1 MDKKHRINEAFIY
14 LKSRGIVHT
23 QKDIALAMGASA
35 SNVSS
40 ALKGVDNVLTD
51 SFLSRFNKAFNSTFS
66 EHWLLTGEGEMLST
80 PSSSTSKADA
90 LESSPDFSPQNLVP
104 LVPIAAQGGSLS
116 EFADSAMAY
125 DCEKV
130 ISPIKDVDMAICVSG
145 DSMAPEYPPGC
156 QILVKKINER
166 AFIDW
171 GRVYVLDTVNG
182 AVIKKVL
189 PADSPD
195 TVLCVSINP
204 DYPPF
209 EVRMEHINGFYRVMM
224 MMSLK

>member
-1 MDKKHRINEAFIY
+1 MNTTIKERTLAFI
-14 LKSRGIVHT
+14 KFKGITMKEFEAKCNLSTGYVT
-23 QKDIALAMGASA
+23 SMRKGYGPEKL
-35 SNVSS
+35 SNVLS
-40 ALKGVDNVLTD
+40 AYPELNRD
-51 SFLSRFNKAFNSTFS
+51 
-66 EHWLLTGEGEMLST
+66 WLLYDEGEMLNTTSASAPE
-80 PSSSTSKADA
+80 PSSDA
-90 LESSPDFSPQNLVP
+90 SRHTQVP

-116 EFADSAMAY
+116 EFADSAKAY

-145 DSMAPEYPPGC
+145 DSMAPEYPSGC

-182 AVIKKVL
+182 AVVKKVL
-189 PADSPD
+189 PSDSPD
-195 TVLCVSINP
+195 KVLCVSINP

-209 EVRMEHINGFYRVMM
+209 EVSFEHIHAFYRVMM

>member
-1 MDKKHRINEAFIY
+1 MNDTYESVKHRLLKYIEFKGLTKASFQKAAGLSNGY
-14 LKSRGIVHT
+14 LDKLRQSPSPDKIE
-23 QKDIALAMGASA
+23 QI
-35 SNVSS
+35 SNSYPDLNRV
-40 ALKGVDNVLTD
+40 
-51 SFLSRFNKAFNSTFS
+51 
-66 EHWLLTGEGEMLST
+66 WLLTGEGDMLIQDSEKAEE
-80 PSSSTSKADA
+80 PSVD
-90 LESSPDFSPQNLVP
+90 SSPQCQVP
-104 LVPIAAQGGSLS
+104 LIPIAAQGGSLG
-116 EFADSAMAY
+116 EFASRLHEY

-130 ISPIKDVDMAICVSG
+130 ISPIKGVDMAICVSG
-145 DSMAPEYPPGC
+145 DSMAPEYPSGC

-189 PADSPD
+189 PSDSPD
-195 TVLCVSINP
+195 KVLCVSINP

-209 EVRMEHINGFYRVMM
+209 EVSFEHIHAFYRVMM

>member
-1 MDKKHRINEAFIY
+1 M
-14 LKSRGIVHT
+14 T
-23 QKDIALAMGASA
+23 TKDM
-35 SNVSS
+35 
-40 ALKGVDNVLTD
+40 
-51 SFLSRFNKAFNSTFS
+51 LSRLIDHFSNGNKSHFANIIGVKPQTINTWIARDSMNKELVFAKCDGVSPS
-66 EHWLLTGEGEMLST
+66 WLMSGEGDMLIQDSEKAEE
-80 PSSSTSKADA
+80 PSVD
-90 LESSPDFSPQNLVP
+90 SSPQCQVP
-104 LVPIAAQGGSLS
+104 LIPIAAQGGSLG
-116 EFADSAMAY
+116 EFASRLHEY

-130 ISPIKDVDMAICVSG
+130 ISPIKGVDMAICVSG
-145 DSMAPEYPPGC
+145 DSMAPEYPSGC

-189 PADSPD
+189 PSDSPD
-195 TVLCVSINP
+195 KVLCVSINP

-209 EVRMEHINGFYRVMM
+209 EVSFEHIHAFYRVMM

>member
-1 MDKKHRINEAFIY
+1 MNDTYESVKHRLLKYIEFKGLTKASFQKAAGLSNGY
-14 LKSRGIVHT
+14 LDKLRQSPSPDKIE
-23 QKDIALAMGASA
+23 QI
-35 SNVSS
+35 SNAYPDLNRV
-40 ALKGVDNVLTD
+40 
-51 SFLSRFNKAFNSTFS
+51 
-66 EHWLLTGEGEMLST
+66 WLLTGEGDMLIQDSEKAEE
-80 PSSSTSKADA
+80 PSVD
-90 LESSPDFSPQNLVP
+90 SSPQCQVP
-104 LVPIAAQGGSLS
+104 LIPIAAQGGSLG
-116 EFADSAMAY
+116 EFASRLHEY

-130 ISPIKDVDMAICVSG
+130 ISPIKGVDMAICVSG
-145 DSMAPEYPPGC
+145 DSMAPEYPSGC

-189 PADSPD
+189 PSDSPD
-195 TVLCVSINP
+195 KVLCVSINP

-209 EVRMEHINGFYRVMM
+209 EVSFEHIHAFYRVMM

>member
-1 MDKKHRINEAFIY
+1 M
-14 LKSRGIVHT
+14 
-23 QKDIALAMGASA
+23 
-35 SNVSS
+35 
-40 ALKGVDNVLTD
+40 
-51 SFLSRFNKAFNSTFS
+51 LSRLIDHFSNGNKSHFANIIGVKPQTINTWIARDSMNKELVFAKCDGVSPS
-66 EHWLLTGEGEMLST
+66 WLMSGEGDMLIQDSEKAEE
-80 PSSSTSKADA
+80 PSVD
-90 LESSPDFSPQNLVP
+90 SSPQCQVP
-104 LVPIAAQGGSLS
+104 LIPIAAQGGSLG
-116 EFADSAMAY
+116 EFASRLHEY

-130 ISPIKDVDMAICVSG
+130 ISPIKGVDMAICVSG
-145 DSMAPEYPPGC
+145 DSMAPEYPSGC

-189 PADSPD
+189 PSDSPD
-195 TVLCVSINP
+195 KVLCVSINP

-209 EVRMEHINGFYRVMM
+209 EVSFEHIHAFYRVMM

>member
-1 MDKKHRINEAFIY
+1 MTAQEKIEKLLMYLNINA
-14 LKSRGIVHT
+14 KV
-23 QKDIALAMGASA
+23 
-35 SNVSS
+35 
-40 ALKGVDNVLTD
+40 
-51 SFLSRFNKAFNSTFS
+51 FS
-66 EHWLLTGEGEMLST
+66 EILGYMRPQIIYDIQKGKTKRISEELAHKIVSVFPDVSKSWLLADEGDMLIQDNAKAEE
-80 PSSSTSKADA
+80 PSVD
-90 LESSPDFSPQNLVP
+90 SSPQCQVP
-104 LVPIAAQGGSLS
+104 LIPIAAQGGSLG
-116 EFADSAMAY
+116 EFASRLHEY

-130 ISPIKDVDMAICVSG
+130 ISPIKGVDMAICVSG
-145 DSMAPEYPPGC
+145 DSMAPEYPSGC

-189 PADSPD
+189 PSDSPD
-195 TVLCVSINP
+195 KVLCVSINP

-209 EVRMEHINGFYRVMM
+209 EVSFEHIHAFYRVMM

>member
-1 MDKKHRINEAFIY
+1 MKRVDRFDEYMKTKGLNDNQVTKQIGLSIGT
-14 LKSRGIVHT
+14 LGKSRKEGR
-23 QKDIALAMGASA
+23 D
-35 SNVSS
+35 
-40 ALKGVDNVLTD
+40 
-51 SFLSRFNKAFNSTFS
+51 LSDKVIEKILNFYIDLNKV
-66 EHWLLTGEGEMLST
+66 WLLTGEGEMLST
-80 PSSSTSKADA
+80 PSSSTPKAEA

>member
-1 MDKKHRINEAFIY
+1 MNPSERINKIMEYKGLDAPKLARCLGLPTKQRIY
-14 LKSRGIVHT
+14 DIVTGKTKTLSADMISKIH
-23 QKDIALAMGASA
+23 LAYPEI
-35 SNVSS
+35 
-40 ALKGVDNVLTD
+40 
-51 SFLSRFNKAFNSTFS
+51 S
-66 EHWLLTGEGEMLST
+66 ESWLLTGEGDMLIQDSEKAEE
-80 PSSSTSKADA
+80 PSVD
-90 LESSPDFSPQNLVP
+90 SSPQCQVP
-104 LVPIAAQGGSLS
+104 LIPIAAQGGSLG
-116 EFADSAMAY
+116 EFASRLHEY

-145 DSMAPEYPPGC
+145 DSMAPEYPSGC

-189 PADSPD
+189 PSDSPD
-195 TVLCVSINP
+195 KVLCVSINP
-204 DYPPF
+204 EYPPF
-209 EVRMEHINGFYRVMM
+209 EVHLEHINAFYRVMM

>member
-1 MDKKHRINEAFIY
+1 MNTTIKERTLAFI
-14 LKSRGIVHT
+14 KFKGITMKEFEAKCNLSTGYVT
-23 QKDIALAMGASA
+23 SMRKGYGPEKL
-35 SNVSS
+35 SNVLS
-40 ALKGVDNVLTD
+40 AYPELNRD
-51 SFLSRFNKAFNSTFS
+51 
-66 EHWLLTGEGEMLST
+66 WLLYDEGEMLNTTSASAPE
-80 PSSSTSKADA
+80 PSSDA
-90 LESSPDFSPQNLVP
+90 SRHTQVP

-116 EFADSAMAY
+116 EFADSAKAY

-145 DSMAPEYPPGC
+145 DSMAPEYPSGC

-189 PADSPD
+189 PSDSPD
-195 TVLCVSINP
+195 KVLCVSINP

-209 EVRMEHINGFYRVMM
+209 EVSFEHIHAFYRVMM

>member
-1 MDKKHRINEAFIY
+1 MTSKDMLQRLIDHFSNGNKSHFAKMIGVKPQTISTWIARDSMDKDLIFAKCENI
-14 LKSRGIVHT
+14 SP
-23 QKDIALAMGASA
+23 S
-35 SNVSS
+35 
-40 ALKGVDNVLTD
+40 
-51 SFLSRFNKAFNSTFS
+51 
-66 EHWLLTGEGEMLST
+66 WLMSGEGEMLST
-80 PSSSTSKADA
+80 PLSSTSKADA

-116 EFADSAMAY
+116 EFADSSMAY

-209 EVRMEHINGFYRVMM
+209 EVHMEHINGFYRVMM

>member
-1 MDKKHRINEAFIY
+1 MNDTYESVKHRLLKYIEFKGLTKASFQKAAGLSNGY
-14 LKSRGIVHT
+14 LDKLRQSPSPDKIE
-23 QKDIALAMGASA
+23 QI
-35 SNVSS
+35 SNAYPDLNRV
-40 ALKGVDNVLTD
+40 
-51 SFLSRFNKAFNSTFS
+51 
-66 EHWLLTGEGEMLST
+66 WLLTGEGDMLIQDNAKAEE
-80 PSSSTSKADA
+80 PSVD
-90 LESSPDFSPQNLVP
+90 SSPQCQVP
-104 LVPIAAQGGSLS
+104 LIPIAAQGGSLG
-116 EFADSAMAY
+116 EFASRLHEY

-130 ISPIKDVDMAICVSG
+130 ISPIKGVDMAICVSG
-145 DSMAPEYPPGC
+145 DSMAPEYPSGC

-189 PADSPD
+189 PSDSPD
-195 TVLCVSINP
+195 KVLCVSINP

-209 EVRMEHINGFYRVMM
+209 EVSFEHIHAFYRVMM

>member
-1 MDKKHRINEAFIY
+1 MKRVDRFDEYMKTKGLNDNQVTKQIGLSIGT
-14 LKSRGIVHT
+14 LGKSRKEGR
-23 QKDIALAMGASA
+23 D
-35 SNVSS
+35 
-40 ALKGVDNVLTD
+40 
-51 SFLSRFNKAFNSTFS
+51 LSDKVIEKILNFYIDLNKV
-66 EHWLLTGEGEMLST
+66 WLLTGEGEMLST

>member
-1 MDKKHRINEAFIY
+1 MTYNCESVKDRILRYISYKGLTKKAFEREACLSNGY
-14 LKSRGIVHT
+14 LNSLREKPSDSKLRGIYKAYPDLNPIWLLSGT
-23 QKDIALAMGASA
+23 GDML
-35 SNVSS
+35 
-40 ALKGVDNVLTD
+40 VDN
-51 SFLSRFNKAFNSTFS
+51 SNNSNNSTAD
-66 EHWLLTGEGEMLST
+66 LPG
-80 PSSSTSKADA
+80 TSDH
-90 LESSPDFSPQNLVP
+90 SCQNLVP

>member
-1 MDKKHRINEAFIY
+1 MRERMQRFSMYMEVKNLNDNQVTKECGLSKGLLGQARTGKSDLGSKAVDKISNTY
-14 LKSRGIVHT
+14 
-23 QKDIALAMGASA
+23 KDL
-35 SNVSS
+35 NRV
-40 ALKGVDNVLTD
+40 
-51 SFLSRFNKAFNSTFS
+51 
-66 EHWLLTGEGEMLST
+66 WLLTGEGDMLIQGNE
-80 PSSSTSKADA
+80 KAEEQPVDA
-90 LESSPDFSPQNLVP
+90 SPQNQVP
-104 LVPIAAQGGSLS
+104 LIPIAAQGGSLG
-116 EFADSAMAY
+116 EFASRAHEY

-145 DSMAPEYPPGC
+145 DSMAPEYPSGC

-182 AVIKKVL
+182 AVVKKVL
-189 PADSPD
+189 PSDSPD
-195 TVLCVSINP
+195 KVLCVSINP

-209 EVRMEHINGFYRVMM
+209 EVRFEHINAFYRVMM

>member
-1 MDKKHRINEAFIY
+1 MNTTIKERTLAFI
-14 LKSRGIVHT
+14 KFKGITMKEFEAKCNLSTGYVT
-23 QKDIALAMGASA
+23 SMRKGYGPEKL
-35 SNVSS
+35 SNVLS
-40 ALKGVDNVLTD
+40 AYPELNRD
-51 SFLSRFNKAFNSTFS
+51 
-66 EHWLLTGEGEMLST
+66 WLLYDEGEMLNTTSASAPE
-80 PSSSTSKADA
+80 PSSDA
-90 LESSPDFSPQNLVP
+90 SRHTQVP

-116 EFADSAMAY
+116 EFADSAKAY

-145 DSMAPEYPPGC
+145 DSMAPEYPSGC

-189 PADSPD
+189 PSDSPD
-195 TVLCVSINP
+195 KVLCVSINP
-204 DYPPF
+204 EYPPF
-209 EVRMEHINGFYRVMM
+209 EVHLEHINAFYRVMM

>member
-1 MDKKHRINEAFIY
+1 MTTKDMLNRLIDHFSNGNKSHFANIIGVKPQTIN
-14 LKSRGIVHT
+14 T
-23 QKDIALAMGASA
+23 WIARDSMNKELVFAKCDG
-35 SNVSS
+35 VSPS
-40 ALKGVDNVLTD
+40 
-51 SFLSRFNKAFNSTFS
+51 
-66 EHWLLTGEGEMLST
+66 WLMSGEGDMLIQDSEKAEE
-80 PSSSTSKADA
+80 PSVD
-90 LESSPDFSPQNLVP
+90 SSPQCQVP
-104 LVPIAAQGGSLS
+104 LIPIAAQGGSLG
-116 EFADSAMAY
+116 EFASRLHEY

-130 ISPIKDVDMAICVSG
+130 ISPIKGVDMAICVSG
-145 DSMAPEYPPGC
+145 DSMAPEYPSGC

-189 PADSPD
+189 PSDSPD
-195 TVLCVSINP
+195 KVLCVSINP

-209 EVRMEHINGFYRVMM
+209 EVSFEHIHAFYRVMM